1 MWLSDMSGP
10 QVAHNGKLRATYRN
24 KWHGGCTIRVATS
37 KAHISVIP
45 NTYGAALSDGVCAHH
60 TVTVCNRRTSL
71 HFRNSMKRREP
82 RWQAGLR
89 PAGQVTGQNGE
100 LSIPAPFPPL
110 LHSVSQGISH
120 PGVDSRNSVRS
131 SIRSASGLCE

>member
-100 LSIPAPFPPL
+100 LSIPAPFPPQRITFEL
-110 LHSVSQGISH
+110 VL
-120 PGVDSRNSVRS
+120 N
-131 SIRSASGLCE
+131 GLGRKGEVYPQDPHFGQ